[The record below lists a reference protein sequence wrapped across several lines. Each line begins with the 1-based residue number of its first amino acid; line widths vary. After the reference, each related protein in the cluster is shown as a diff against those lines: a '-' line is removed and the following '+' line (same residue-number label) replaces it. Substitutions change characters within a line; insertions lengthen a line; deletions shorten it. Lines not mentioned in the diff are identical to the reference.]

1 MSTLYDLKG
10 KYATLLA
17 MAQEN
22 DLPDEMLADT
32 LDSLKEAIKD
42 KSEGYVQVIKQL
54 QADTDTIDSEIKRL
68 QERKRSYQGNVQRLK
83 STLVEAMHATDTPK
97 IKSPLFTIWTQQSAS
112 VQIKDNNFKNLS
124 PDYLVEQDPRPDRK
138 KIAKDL
144 KAGKEVVGAELKYS
158 ESLRIR

>member
-1 MSTLYDLKG
+1 M
-10 KYATLLA
+10 
-17 MAQEN
+17 
-22 DLPDEMLADT
+22 
-32 LDSLKEAIKD
+32 
-42 KSEGYVQVIKQL
+42 
-54 QADTDTIDSEIKRL
+54 
-68 QERKRSYQGNVQRLK
+68 K

-112 VQIKDNNFKNLS
+112 VQIKDNNYKNLS

-144 KAGKEVVGAELKYS
+144 KAGKDVVGAELKYS